1 MSEESREAAFEALA
15 EKALRLLDEAIDRT
29 DPENVVGLVKLVG
42 ALLDLQA
49 ALGLR
54 KDELDREEQLG
65 KIAKLQA
72 AAQKDAGS
80 SNAGTGVVILPEMA
94 DPEDLEAAEAEAL
107 EDFALSEDPA
117 GLDSW
122 LESIRQP

>member
-29 DPENVVGLVKLVG
+29 DPENIVGLAKLAG
-42 ALLDLQA
+42 AVLDLQA

-54 KDELDREEQLG
+54 KDELDREEQRG

-72 AAQKDAGS
+72 ASSKDAGG
-80 SNAGTGVVILPEMA
+80 SNAGTGVIILPEMIVP
-94 DPEDLEAAEAEAL
+94 DEAEAREAEAL
-107 EDFALSEDPA
+107 EAFA
-117 GLDSW
+117 DS
-122 LESIRQP
+122 LP